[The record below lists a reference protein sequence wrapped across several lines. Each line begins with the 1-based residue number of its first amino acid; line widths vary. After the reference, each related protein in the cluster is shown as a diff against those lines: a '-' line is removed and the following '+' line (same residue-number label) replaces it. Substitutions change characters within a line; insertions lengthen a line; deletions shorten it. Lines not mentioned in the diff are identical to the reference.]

1 MKYEDLK
8 QKIIDK
14 QTGKNSGIPIS
25 NKYPMFKKM
34 MGGGFNPSEQILLLS
49 GTGAG
54 KTRSSIALCV
64 LECLRYMNKNK
75 DKTQARIFINS
86 LELNDLEVY
95 IIVVIAF
102 IKEKLN
108 KVYTREDIIAV
119 KEWGKTNTEFLEDLE
134 KIKPLLN
141 YFSSNVTVVTDCRNV
156 ESWYKYCV
164 KVLNELGDIKNGEYF
179 PKNPKLLPLF
189 ITDTVNAFTLGAGE
203 SKQNIIKKWSSEYS
217 KMYLRNFY
225 KACVIN
231 IQQLSKDSQTT
242 QYSSKGERVEEKFT
256 PTAENAKDARDT
268 PDDSN
273 IVMAIMNP
281 AKFNLKKWEGLDISL
296 FKKNVLFFY
305 HLKSNFS
312 EMIDPFAMYVDLN
325 TLEFE
330 EIPDPKK
337 HPNLYK
343 NFIEKKGIVNK
354 NSLLLEGK
362 NKLNTL
368 LWEE

>member
-1 MKYEDLK
+1 MRYEDLK

-25 NKYPMFKKM
+25 NKFPMFKKM

-49 GTGAG
+49 STGAG
-54 KTRSSIALCV
+54 KTRSVIALCV

-86 LELNDLEVY
+86 LELSELELY
-95 IIVVIAF
+95 IIVIISF
-102 IKEKLN
+102 IKEKLD
-108 KVYTREDIIAV
+108 KTYTREDIISF
-119 KEWGKTNTEFLEDLE
+119 KEEGNINTEFLEDLE

-141 YFSSNVTVVTDCRNV
+141 YFSSHVTIVTDCRTV
-156 ESWYKYCV
+156 DSWYKYCV
-164 KVLNELGDIKNGEYF
+164 KVLNELGEVKNGEYF

-189 ITDTVNAFTLGAGE
+189 LTDTVNAFTVGNGE
-203 SKQNIIKKWSSEYS
+203 NKQNIIKKWSSEYC

-225 KACVIN
+225 KSCVIN

-242 QYSSKGERVEEKFT
+242 QYSNKGERVEEKFT
-256 PTAENAKDARDT
+256 PTAESAKDARDT

-273 IVMAIMNP
+273 IVIALMNP
-281 AKFNLKKWEGLDISL
+281 ARFNLKKWEGLDISL

-305 HLKSNFS
+305 HLKTNFS

-337 HPNLYK
+337 HSNLYQS
-343 NFIEKKGIVNK
+343 FLEKKGIVNK
-354 NSLLLEGK
+354 TILFVDAN
-362 NKLNTL
+362 NKLNNL
-368 LWEE
+368 LEQ